1 MAKKKK
7 IKETTIEDFYDLK
20 VDKVDELVAALKGED
35 TSEYGEVT
43 MNISEIVGDGK
54 NSDKKFNPYRT
65 DFLSRVPT
73 FIKALFIKWWF
84 GGVVCFFVNM
94 GLGIYVTATI
104 DLLFLDGIFLG
115 IFADV
120 LVNPLF
126 RFLETDKREYNDY
139 MMFPFPLKAYWTF
152 FTDVLYYILVVFAV
166 NGVYNLINDY
176 MFSFSIEPMSWS
188 LVVLVIDMA
197 LTGIKDLIVHLV
209 KKHKVKEISD
219 VQ

>member
-1 MAKKKK
+1 M
-7 IKETTIEDFYDLK
+7 
-20 VDKVDELVAALKGED
+20 
-35 TSEYGEVT
+35 
-43 MNISEIVGDGK
+43 
-54 NSDKKFNPYRT
+54 
-65 DFLSRVPT
+65 
-73 FIKALFIKWWF
+73 
-84 GGVVCFFVNM
+84 
-94 GLGIYVTATI
+94 
-104 DLLFLDGIFLG
+104 
-115 IFADV
+115 
-120 LVNPLF
+120 LF
-126 RFLETDKREYNDY
+126 RQYGAGDLRYGNDY